1 MSHFVSPHAAE
12 LVATAR
18 ALAAPG
24 KGILAA
30 DESTGTI
37 GKRLGSIGVENT
49 QANRQAL
56 RELLFTAPGFET
68 RCSGVIMFEET
79 LGQSC
84 ADGVSFVHLL
94 QSRGIFPGI
103 KVDKGVTVI
112 PGLEQRGETTT
123 AGLDGLELRC
133 ADFYEKG
140 ARFAKWRGVLT
151 VGADG
156 AGPSALCLS
165 ENADALARYAAICQ
179 KTGLVPIVEPEILTD
194 GDHDVSV
201 SQRVTEKVL
210 QAVFR
215 KLHEH
220 GVMMEGMILK
230 PNMVTS
236 GADAK
241 SRASIE
247 NAARMTVECLRRVV
261 PPAVPGIL
269 FLSGGQSE
277 ADATA
282 HLNAMNVLSRTT
294 PGLGAPWTLSFSYG
308 RALQAS
314 ALAAWRGDPANKEAA
329 QKALLER
336 AEANGRASLGEL

>member
-1 MSHFVSPHAAE
+1 MSHFESPHAAE

-49 QANRQAL
+49 QANRRAL
-56 RELLFTAPGFET
+56 RELLFTAPGFDA

-84 ADGVSFVHLL
+84 ADGVSFVDVLTK
-94 QSRGIFPGI
+94 RGIIPGI

-112 PGLEQRGETTT
+112 PGLEARGETTT
-123 AGLDGLELRC
+123 AGLDGLETRC

-151 VGADG
+151 VGPDG

-165 ENADALARYAAICQ
+165 ENAEALARYAAICQ
-179 KTGLVPIVEPEILTD
+179 KKGLVPVVEPEILTD
-194 GDHDVSV
+194 GDHDAN
-201 SQRVTEKVL
+201 VTQAVTTKVL
-210 QAVFR
+210 QFVFR

-220 GVMMEGMILK
+220 GVMMEGMLLK

-236 GADAK
+236 GRDAET
-241 SRASIE
+241 RASVE
-247 NAARMTVECLRRVV
+247 DAARKTVECLRRVV

-282 HLNAMNVLSRTT
+282 HLNAMNVLSRRE
-294 PGLGAPWTLSFSYG
+294 GLNTPWTLSFSYG

-314 ALAAWRGDPANKEAA
+314 VLAAWRGDPANVAAA
-329 QKALLER
+329 QRALLER
-336 AEANGRASLGEL
+336 AEANGRASMGEL

>member
-1 MSHFVSPHAAE
+1 MSHFHSPHAAE
-12 LVATAR
+12 LVATAK

-56 RELLFTAPGFET
+56 RELLFTAPGFDK

-84 ADGVSFVHLL
+84 ADGVSFVSLL
-94 QSRGIFPGI
+94 QKRGIIPGI

-112 PGLEQRGETTT
+112 PGLEVRGETTT
-123 AGLDGLELRC
+123 AGMDGLEMRC
-133 ADFYEKG
+133 EDFYEKG

-151 VGADG
+151 IGPDG
-156 AGPSALCLS
+156 NGPSNLCLA
-165 ENADALARYAAICQ
+165 ENAEALARYAAICQ

-194 GDHDVSV
+194 GTHDVNV
-201 SQRVTEKVL
+201 SQRVTERVL
-210 QAVFR
+210 QCVFS

-220 GVMMEGMILK
+220 GVMLEGIILK

-236 GADAK
+236 GKDAAEQ
-241 SRASIE
+241 ASVE
-247 NAARMTVECLRRVV
+247 VVAQKTVECLRRVV

-282 HLNAMNVLSRTT
+282 HLNAMNKKEN
-294 PGLGAPWTLSFSYG
+294 PWTLSFSYG

-314 ALAAWRGDPANKEAA
+314 VLAAWRGDPANKEAA

-336 AEANGRASLGEL
+336 AEANGKASMGEL